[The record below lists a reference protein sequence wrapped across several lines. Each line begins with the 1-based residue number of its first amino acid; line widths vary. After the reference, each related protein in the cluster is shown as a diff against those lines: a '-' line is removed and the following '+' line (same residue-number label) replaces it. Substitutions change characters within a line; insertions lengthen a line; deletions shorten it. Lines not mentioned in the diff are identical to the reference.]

1 MRFRELPGFPSLF
14 VDFVEGAGGARDL
27 FSCRPEAGTLRA
39 RAPLASDPVP
49 TRKELCDV
57 LMKQAGLFGS
67 GDPARANIARL
78 NSPGCVVI
86 AATLRPGLL
95 GGQLRSCLKAL
106 TAARLADWLRGN
118 GLPAIP
124 VVWIESTLEPS
135 DLAIGLLAR
144 HGLEKV
150 GLSGIHDGAA
160 DLPDAITDFQRRVSA
175 LTESSLQGSDI
186 LRLLDS
192 AYVPGT
198 SMSLAW
204 GRAFSKM
211 LEPSGVVLFDPN
223 YADLVNR
230 QLDIWASRH
239 FAGRADLPAGQEN
252 RLRAAGYALPAER
265 LSAQVG
271 HFHTK
276 NHDITTK
283 MRFFR
288 QSLCFP
294 VAAFVIDESD
304 IFTAAAEQE
313 LYSVYEHHAPVFW
326 PRVSATLVDQ
336 RCRKLLVRYD
346 LGLKRV
352 FDGPQNLTEHL
363 METRPEPDADV
374 RLASIKTAIEEKLS
388 ELAGLVPPGDRL
400 GKAVSG
406 AHRRMAYQMEK
417 LGAGFAAAWRRR
429 RQIIET
435 HADYLCEHLAPWGG
449 LQEHELAGF
458 QFVSTSTAWLHQ
470 SIDPWRFEHQLIFL

>member
-14 VDFVEGAGGARDL
+14 VDFVEGAGGARDV
-27 FSCRPEAGTLRA
+27 FPCRPEAGTLRA
-39 RAPLASDPVP
+39 RAPRASNPVP

-95 GGQLRSCLKAL
+95 GGPLRSCLKAL
-106 TAARLADWLRGN
+106 TAARLADWLSGN

-124 VVWIESTLEPS
+124 VVWVESTLEPS
-135 DLAIGLLAR
+135 DLVIGLLAS
-144 HGLEKV
+144 HALEKV
-150 GLSGIHDGAA
+150 GLSDIHDGAA
-160 DLPDAITDFQRRVSA
+160 DLPDSITDFQRRVSA
-175 LTESSLQGSDI
+175 LTKSNLPACDI

-192 AYVPGT
+192 VYVPGT

-211 LEPSGVVLFDPN
+211 LELSGVVLFDPN

-239 FAGRADLPAGQEN
+239 FAGRAELATGQEN
-252 RLRAAGYALPAER
+252 RLRAAGYAVPAEI

-271 HFHTK
+271 RFHTK

-283 MRFFR
+283 TRFFR

-304 IFTAAAEQE
+304 IFAAAAEQE
-313 LYSVYEHHAPVFW
+313 VYSVYGQQAPVLW

-346 LGLKRV
+346 LGLKRL
-352 FDGPQNLTEHL
+352 FAGPRNLTNHL
-363 METRPEPDADV
+363 METRSEPDADV
-374 RLASIKTAIEEKLS
+374 RLASMKTAIEGKLS

-400 GKAVSG
+400 AKAVSG

-417 LGAGFAAAWRRR
+417 LGAAFAAAWRRR
-429 RQIIET
+429 RQIVER
-435 HADYLCEHLAPWGG
+435 HADYLCGHLAPWGG
-449 LQEHELAGF
+449 MQERELAGF
-458 QFVSTSTAWLHQ
+458 QFISPSATWLYQ